1 MNTINCF
8 PIIIEKVMSKT
19 IGIDLISIK
28 PMSPPIGKLPYMT
41 FYVGEP
47 SGYRP
52 GTFFTCVET
61 GDIFM
66 HDGWKNGDG
75 LGVVMMWRK
84 NEYTRKDSTIHVI
97 EWTTGTNNFM
107 YEGEVRL
114 SSSIEIEDFMFSL
127 VYGTD
132 KKKYYDQ

>member
-1 MNTINCF
+1 MDIINLL
-8 PIIIEKVMSKT
+8 PAIKNILAKT
-19 IGIDLISIK
+19 IGQELIPAI
-28 PMSPPIGKLPYMT
+28 PVSPPIGKLPFISFYM
-41 FYVGEP
+41 GKP

-107 YEGEVRL
+107 YGGEVRL
-114 SSSIEIEDFMFSL
+114 SSSIEIEDFMMSL

-132 KKKYYDQ
+132 KKKYYGQ

>member
-1 MNTINCF
+1 MKSIF
-8 PIIIEKVMSKT
+8 PLIQQVYSKC
-19 IGIDLISIK
+19 IGLDLVSVK
-28 PMSPPIGKLPYMT
+28 PMNSPTGILHHLDFNMGK
-41 FYVGEP
+41 P

-107 YEGEVRL
+107 YGGEVRL
-114 SSSIEIEDFMFSL
+114 SSSIEIEDFMMSL

-132 KKKYYDQ
+132 KKKYYGQ